1 MANVLCIGLDDA
13 AMKGRAEVLRQAGH
27 VLSQAKDLRQVVT
40 ACSGIE
46 FDVVVIG
53 HSLPAMEKLRV
64 GDVVRKYCRRT
75 QILELYSSDEP
86 ELATA
91 DVHLRARDGASEDLV
106 ATIHRMTAARKS
118 A

>member
-1 MANVLCIGLDDA
+1 MANVLCIGINDE
-13 AMKGRAEVLRQAGH
+13 AMSARALLLRNAGH
-27 VLSQAKDLRQVVT
+27 VLSQAKDLRQVIA

-64 GDVVRKYCRRT
+64 GDIVRRHCPRT
-75 QILELYSSDEP
+75 KILELYSSSEP
-86 ELATA
+86 ELPAA
-91 DVHLRARDGASEDLV
+91 DAHLPVKEGVGEPLV
-106 ATIHRMTAARKS
+106 ATINRMTAVRKS